1 MKKQPITYQDG
12 TTKQSLRVKYA
23 QERDKR
29 IRTEGNDQYITLE
42 GQLSYYKKDPYV
54 ENVPRKSIHDHVK
67 FAYIGGGFAGLCTGA
82 GLVQNGTN
90 PNDIRIVEKGGD
102 VGGTWYWNRYPGAMC
117 DTAAIVYMPLLE
129 ETGHVISEKY
139 CHGPEILE
147 QSQKNSY
154 QIQFVRQRF
163 ATYRSHCFKM
173 GRKTQQ
179 MASYYKS

>member
-12 TTKQSLRVKYA
+12 TTKQSLRIKYA

-102 VGGTWYWNRYPGAMC
+102 VGGTVGLICSLNPN
-117 DTAAIVYMPLLE
+117 TACY
-129 ETGHVISEKY
+129 
-139 CHGPEILE
+139 
-147 QSQKNSY
+147 
-154 QIQFVRQRF
+154 
-163 ATYRSHCFKM
+163 
-173 GRKTQQ
+173 
-179 MASYYKS
+179 